1 MENQRVALF
10 IRIDESVKNQL
21 DRAAK
26 ADGRSV
32 ARFVEY
38 ILKHNFEGENEQ
50 ETKPTRAVHTTTRH
64 KSGLRT
70 N

>member
-10 IRIDESVKNQL
+10 IRIDEGVKNQL
-21 DRAAK
+21 DKAAK

-38 ILKHNFEGENEQ
+38 ILKQNFEVENEQ
-50 ETKPTRAVHTTTRH
+50 DTESARAIR
-64 KSGLRT
+64 
-70 N
+70 

>member
-38 ILKHNFEGENEQ
+38 ILKQNLEVENEQ
-50 ETKPTRAVHTTTRH
+50 DTEPTRGIR
-64 KSGLRT
+64 
-70 N
+70 